1 MCRKFSTFSCEGWS
15 QKIHQAHEYAY
26 THSEKVTGNRFNM
39 QKGNTH
45 THTYNHTC
53 GPGLSPPHLFV
64 WWLLKPP
71 WWELIWSARRR
82 KTERENKQRRIN
94 GNSLLLTCSLSP
106 IVALRGAQSAQ
117 THSITHACT
126 NTHPFTHTHLSK
138 ETIEDGEWIG
148 CCQNGCLLFTNLII
162 LFSSRWARWV
172 ITPPVYK
179 SHGWCKIHSLV
190 GWIIALG
197 EYTPL
202 YDEAIAHNRK

>member
-53 GPGLSPPHLFV
+53 GPGLYPPHLFV

-126 NTHPFTHTHLSK
+126 NTHPFTHTHTCQRRPLRMVSESAAAKMAAFCLQISLSSSVH
-138 ETIEDGEWIG
+138 GE
-148 CCQNGCLLFTNLII
+148 
-162 LFSSRWARWV
+162 
-172 ITPPVYK
+172 
-179 SHGWCKIHSLV
+179 H
-190 GWIIALG
+190 
-197 EYTPL
+197 
-202 YDEAIAHNRK
+202 DE